1 MHFETIKH
9 RRVTIK
15 QMVEAEERKRAIK
28 EYLRQLKIYEIM
40 EKDKITIDENDEFF
54 VIYSEDNKFI
64 GVILMKS
71 INEKVGYISISI
83 PNPAWNMRYGTEAL
97 HQFIK
102 RCKGMKILTLKED
115 SDIVVRYKIERPKIF
130 FGETTQVNFVNV

>member
-83 PNPAWNMRYGTEAL
+83 PKHLEL
-97 HQFIK
+97 LL
-102 RCKGMKILTLKED
+102 IL
-115 SDIVVRYKIERPKIF
+115 
-130 FGETTQVNFVNV
+130 